1 VLLLYH
7 LAWTFLVVL
16 LLPFIPL
23 LKYHR
28 LVQRLAVDL
37 PARDAGDRTIW
48 IHALSVGE
56 VLSALPLVRSLKEK
70 LPQYKI
76 AFTVTTRQG
85 MEIACKELEQE
96 VEVLFPMPLDFWW
109 SMLRVIHYV
118 RPKLFILVETDL
130 WPGLIAHLAGRGI
143 TMVLVNGRVSLR
155 TMRSYRRFRFFI
167 RRMLGRF
174 NLCLMQTNLDR
185 TRLLDIGIG
194 EEKVKALGN
203 IKFDQHGRAME
214 EKEGGRWRTEFN
226 LSPED
231 TVWLAGSTHA
241 GEEDI
246 ILDTFKE
253 IRSSFSRLRLIIAP
267 RRLERVQEV
276 HRLAEAKGLK
286 ALMRTCMTPQA
297 KPWEVLILDTIGEL
311 ASVYS
316 LASISFV
323 GGSLVPEG
331 GHNLLEPASFGCPVL
346 FGPHTEDFKTM
357 AELLLE
363 AGGGIRVHDARHLS
377 SAVQDLLS
385 SPKDRKAMGTRAGQF
400 VEHNRGALERVMT
413 EISRLIGEPLRTSGL
428 H

>member
-1 VLLLYH
+1 M
-7 LAWTFLVVL
+7 VVL
-16 LLPFIPL
+16 LLPFFPL

-56 VLSALPLVRSLKEK
+56 VLSALPLVRALKEEV
-70 LPQYKI
+70 PQYKI

-85 MEIACKELEQE
+85 MEIARKELEQD
-96 VEVLFPMPLDFWW
+96 VQVLLAMPLDFWW
-109 SMLRVIHYV
+109 SMLRLIHYV
-118 RPKLFILVETDL
+118 QPKLFILVETDL

-143 TMVLVNGRVSLR
+143 TMVLVNGRVSPH
-155 TMRSYRRFRFFI
+155 TMQSYRRFPFFI
-167 RRMLGRF
+167 RRMLESF
-174 NLCLMQTNLDR
+174 NLCLMQTDLDR
-185 TRLLDIGIG
+185 ARLLDIGIG
-194 EEKVKALGN
+194 KEKVKALGN
-203 IKFDQHGRAME
+203 IKFDRFGPAME
-214 EKEGGRWRTEFN
+214 EKQGGRWRTEFN

-231 TVWLAGSTHA
+231 IVWLAGSTHE
-241 GEEDI
+241 GEEGM

-253 IRSSFSRLRLIIAP
+253 IRPSFSRLRLIIAP

-276 HRLAEAKGLK
+276 HRLAEDKGLK
-286 ALMRTCMTPQA
+286 ASMRTCMTPQT

-346 FGPHTEDFKTM
+346 FGPHTEHFKTM

-377 SAVQDLLS
+377 SAVQELLS
-385 SPKDRKAMGTRAGQF
+385 SPKDRNAMGTRAEQF

-413 EISRLIGEPLRTSGL
+413 EISRLIGEPP
-428 H
+428 